1 MLVKHNRPGVG
12 RLARLRDDCFL
23 GTVEAVNRQPQQP
36 ETRRN
41 RPLQAVGSLILAC
54 AAAVAVN
61 LYGYPLGVKTLAGAR
76 AAGIDTSMPIVTG
89 HLITVGGS
97 IAFVVLGLIS
107 TFAWARWA
115 RTLLEHF
122 VGASYGSI
130 VRFILL
136 VFGMCVIAVITLSM
150 LGFRVAQLV
159 VGGAVTGVLLTIA
172 AQQALSNLF
181 AGMLLQFA
189 QPFRV
194 GDSIWLR
201 SGALGGTIEGVVA
214 EISITYVT
222 IETDDGHVLLP
233 NSQVLAAAVSP
244 VRSAPRN
251 GVLTTHRHGRFGRSS
266 LRARRCRRPERRA
279 GARDEGAATESGGSP
294 PPLGGDPP
302 VS

>member
-1 MLVKHNRPGVG
+1 LEQIVPESAK
-12 RLARLRDDCFL
+12 ARLRDDCFL

-36 ETRRN
+36 ETRPN

-61 LYGYPLGVKTLAGAR
+61 LYGVPLGIKTLAGAR
-76 AAGIDTSMPIVTG
+76 AAGIDASMPILTG

-97 IAFVVLGLIS
+97 VAFVVLGLIS

-115 RTLLEHF
+115 RSMLEHF

-136 VFGMCVIAVITLSM
+136 VFGMCVIGVVTLSM

-222 IETDDGHVLLP
+222 IETDGGHVLLP

-251 GVLTTHRHGRFGRSS
+251 GLLTAAHRHGRFGRMSAPRPPMSS
-266 LRARRCRRPERRA
+266 GRNGEQSRGESAT
-279 GARDEGAATESGGSP
+279 TESGGSP

-302 VS
+302 VA